1 MFEMTLNMTVTHV
14 SSTSLMMMMVKRRN
28 SSPTNCAT
36 CEQIFQ
42 IFPPTLF
49 LLCTYPGKKQSN
61 IQFTSHTTS
70 LDPKYLEFNHRLL
83 KFGSYINHVS
93 QLRMVMKTSKHHLR
107 LLF

>member
-14 SSTSLMMMMVKRRN
+14 SSTCLMMMMVKRN
-28 SSPTNCAT
+28 SPPTNCAT